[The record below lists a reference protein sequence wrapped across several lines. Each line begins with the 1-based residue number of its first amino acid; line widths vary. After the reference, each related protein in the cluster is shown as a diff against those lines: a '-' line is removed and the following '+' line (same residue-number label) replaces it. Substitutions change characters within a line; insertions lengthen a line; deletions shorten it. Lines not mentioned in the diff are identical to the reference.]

1 MIFLML
7 IAVIAIHLH
16 KPFAKTVRLRQQQL
30 SLLQRIRTFMT
41 RFIAAQAQA
50 VHNACQI
57 LGDILFVFQQ
67 ADFVYQCILHLI
79 RHCYIV
85 KVKHF
90 INDIFAQQ
98 AQLKKAGVGIAVQI
112 ALREL
117 ACFFQTGKLCA

>member
-1 MIFLML
+1 M
-7 IAVIAIHLH
+7 
-16 KPFAKTVRLRQQQL
+16 
-30 SLLQRIRTFMT
+30 
-41 RFIAAQAQA
+41 
-50 VHNACQI
+50 HNACQI

>member
-1 MIFLML
+1 MIFRGL
-7 IAVIAIHLH
+7 ICIIAIHLH
-16 KPFAKTVRLRQQQL
+16 EPFAKTVRLRQQQL
-30 SLLQRIRTFMT
+30 GLLQRIRTLMA
-41 RFIAAQAQA
+41 RFVAAQAQA

-57 LGDILFVFQQ
+57 LCDILFVFQQ

-98 AQLKKAGVGIAVQI
+98 AQFKKAGVGIAVQI